1 MSTMASAAPNPS
13 QCKARPSLPSVPV
26 SYFDTGQS
34 RLPTELSSA
43 QLLNSSIRR
52 RSLSATGHKRTSL
65 AAPNAKRPPDR
76 SGGLLVRIA
85 ADRSADDFFGL
96 EEVVDLDLGVLV
108 AVRTVDRVGLDA
120 LGESLADRA
129 FGGVGGV
136 GRAHHFAVALHRVVA
151 LEHLHDDRAAGHEAD
166 EIAEER
172 ALLVD
177 GVEAFRLLAGH
188 LDALRGDDA
197 QAGVFQHLGD

>member
-1 MSTMASAAPNPS
+1 LHARRRGRAADRRDP
-13 QCKARPSLPSVPV
+13 ARRAR
-26 SYFDTGQS
+26 D
-34 RLPTELSSA
+34 A
-43 QLLNSSIRR
+43 QLFYTAFTWRGWVAGAWSKRKGPPRR
-52 RSLSATGHKRTSL
+52 RPFACRE
-65 AAPNAKRPPDR
+65 AN
-76 SGGLLVRIA
+76 
-85 ADRSADDFFGL
+85 RSADDFFGL

-188 LDALRGDDA
+188 LDALRGDD
-197 QAGVFQHLGD
+197 